1 MELKLPH
8 WAGIAISLAAV
19 IVTWATAEQSSGHLV
34 LPAAVVTALI
44 VASKILGLLSVRV
57 SPAANARAV
66 RATGALVIAPSVTG
80 TMVPPAPDSTI
91 EVTQPDV
98 LAARKP

>member
-44 VASKILGLLSVRV
+44 IASKVLGLLSVSV
-57 SPAANARAV
+57 NPAANAKAV
-66 RATGALVIAPSVTG
+66 RATGALVIAPSG